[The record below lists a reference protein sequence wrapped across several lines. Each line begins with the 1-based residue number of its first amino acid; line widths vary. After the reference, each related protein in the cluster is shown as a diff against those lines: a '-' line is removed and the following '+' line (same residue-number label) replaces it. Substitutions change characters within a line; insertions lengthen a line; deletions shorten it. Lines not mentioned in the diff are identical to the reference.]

1 MNNITE
7 QRQKTNKR
15 LLIVDDDKQIRE
27 LLVFDIESSGYNVD
41 FATDGLEGLQ
51 KALENNYDLILLD
64 VMMPK
69 MNGYDVC
76 KNIRIAKPNT
86 PILMLTAK
94 GTIEDKTEGFDCG
107 ADDYLIKPFEI
118 QEVLLRIRAL
128 LRRGNNTETKNSKE
142 ILRAGDIEIL
152 PDSLETVVLD
162 KKIKLTPTEFEILY
176 CLMQHINTPVTLA
189 TLLNEVWGYDSD
201 EDVRMVRVHVGGL
214 RQKIEQNTRNPKYLH
229 TVVNVGYKLTPFGKF
244 EC

>member
-1 MNNITE
+1 MQQNS
-7 QRQKTNKR
+7 KR

-27 LLVFDIESSGYNVD
+27 LLSFDIAQSGYIVD
-41 FATDGLEGLQ
+41 TAVDGEEGLK

-76 KNIRIAKPNT
+76 KNIRIAKPDT

-94 GTIEDKTEGFDCG
+94 GSIEDKTEGFDVG

-128 LRRGNNTETKNSKE
+128 LRRFDSTQKQNTKE
-142 ILRAGDIEIL
+142 VLRAGDIEIL
-152 PDSLETVVLD
+152 PDSLEAVILD
-162 KKIKLTPTEFEILY
+162 KKVKLTPTEFEILY
-176 CLMQHINTPVTLA
+176 CMMQHINSPVTLA
-189 TLLNEVWGYDSD
+189 TLLDEVWGYGSD

-214 RQKIEQNTRNPKYLH
+214 RGKIEQNQRTPKYLH
-229 TVVNVGYKLTPFGKF
+229 TVVNVGYKLTPFGALD
-244 EC
+244 

>member
-1 MNNITE
+1 M
-7 QRQKTNKR
+7 QKNNKR

-27 LLVFDIESSGYNVD
+27 LLVFDIAQSGYIVD
-41 FATDGLEGLQ
+41 CATDGQEGLK

-76 KNIRIAKPNT
+76 KNIRIAKPDV

-94 GTIEDKTEGFDCG
+94 GTIEDKTQGFDCG

-128 LRRGNNTETKNSKE
+128 LRRGESNQKQNTKE
-142 ILRAGDIEIL
+142 VLRAGDIEIL
-152 PDSLETVVLD
+152 PDSLEAVIVD
-162 KKIKLTPTEFEILY
+162 KKVKLTPTEFEILY
-176 CLMQHINTPVTLA
+176 CLMQHINSPVTLA
-189 TLLNEVWGYDSD
+189 TLLDEVWGYGSD

-214 RQKIEQNTRNPKYLH
+214 RQKIEINTREPKYLH
-229 TVVNVGYKLTPFGKF
+229 TIVNVGYKLTPFGLL
-244 EC
+244 EDN

>member
-1 MNNITE
+1 MHLS
-7 QRQKTNKR
+7 TNKR

-27 LLVFDIESSGYNVD
+27 LLAFDIAQSGYIVD
-41 FATDGLEGLQ
+41 TALDGEEGLK

-76 KNIRIAKPNT
+76 KNIRLTKPDT
-86 PILMLTAK
+86 PIIMLTAK
-94 GTIEDKTEGFDCG
+94 GTIEDKTQGFNLG

-128 LRRGNNTETKNSKE
+128 LRRFDTNKVTNKKE
-142 ILRAGDIEIL
+142 ILRMGDIEIL
-152 PDSLETVVLD
+152 PDSLEALVLD
-162 KKIKLTPTEFEILY
+162 KKVKLTPTEFEILY
-176 CLMQHINTPVTLA
+176 CLMQHNNTPVALA
-189 TLLNEVWGYDSD
+189 TLLDEVWGYNSD

-214 RQKIEQNTRNPKYLH
+214 RSKIEQNTRMPKYLH
-229 TVVNVGYKLTPFGKF
+229 TVVNVGYKLTPFGTIEEGK
-244 EC
+244 

>member
-1 MNNITE
+1 M
-7 QRQKTNKR
+7 QKNNKR

-27 LLVFDIESSGYNVD
+27 LLVFDISHSGYIVD
-41 FATDGLEGLQ
+41 CASDGEEGLK

-69 MNGYDVC
+69 MDGYEVC
-76 KNIRIAKPNT
+76 KNIRIAKPNI

-94 GTIEDKTEGFDCG
+94 GTIEDKTQGFDCG

-128 LRRGNNTETKNSKE
+128 LRRSESDQKQNTKE
-142 ILRAGDIEIL
+142 VLRAGDIEIL
-152 PDSLETVVLD
+152 PNSLEAVILD
-162 KKIKLTPTEFEILY
+162 KKVKLTPTEFEILY
-176 CLMQHINTPVTLA
+176 CMMQHINAPVTLA
-189 TLLNEVWGYDSD
+189 TLLNEVWGYGSD

-214 RQKIEQNTRNPKYLH
+214 RQKIELNTREPRYLH
-229 TVVNVGYKLTPFGKF
+229 TVVNVGYKLTPFGL
-244 EC
+244 